1 MNEIRR
7 VGNFGIANTSKGLMS
22 FSVGAQFSGFEGAS
36 TYNFT
41 IPNSWQDERVQVGAY
56 QIIPLGAN
64 NDMPLELQRMLDEFY
79 SGEGILGKIQ
89 GLQWG
94 EGPRLYVEEET
105 TEGELIRKWKKD
117 KEVEA
122 WLKSWDFNEQL
133 LKCHTDLIH
142 GFGFFYKVFRNRGA
156 RIGAQP
162 TIASM
167 EHVSV
172 DKCRLE
178 HPGENSDYPKRVIV
192 GHFPNVRMDKLT
204 PYQMWN
210 KQRPFEYGVAMGYQS
225 VYSFC
230 KAFYS
235 TPRFLGAYSWIKLA
249 SNIAPLLTAYN
260 ANASAISYHIE
271 SPQSY
276 WDSAEENLKSNASL
290 KGIPYTAKML
300 EDFKD
305 AAFKNFTDALTG
317 TENVGKF
324 LHTVSE
330 FDIDAHDFVGWK
342 VIPLD
347 KKIKDYIDAQVAI
360 ADKADSAATSGFG
373 LHPSLSNIMVDGTM
387 SSGSEML
394 YALKGYLAT
403 EIAVPEMI
411 LFTPFN
417 AALEAN
423 FPDKGYKLGFYR
435 KIIMKESEVTPSE
448 RTKEKV

>member
-1 MNEIRR
+1 MDKIRR
-7 VGNFGIANTSKGLMS
+7 VGNFGIANTPAGMMS
-22 FSVGAQFSGFEGAS
+22 FSIGAQFSGFEGAAM
-36 TYNFT
+36 YNFT
-41 IPNSWQDERVQVGAY
+41 VPNSWQDQRVQVGNY
-56 QIIPLGAN
+56 QIIPLGIN

-94 EGPRLYVEEET
+94 EGPRLYEET
-105 TEGELIRKWKKD
+105 YTPEGDIVRKWTTDKD
-117 KEVEA
+117 VIA
-122 WLKSWDFNEQL
+122 WLKSWDYENTL
-133 LKCHTDLIH
+133 LRCHTDLVH

-156 RIGAQP
+156 GIGLKP
-162 TIASM
+162 YIASM

-178 HPGENSDYPKRVIV
+178 YPGDTLDYPQRIIV
-192 GHFPNVRMDKLT
+192 GHFPNVRIDKMSA
-204 PYQMWN
+204 YQMWN
-210 KQRPFEYGVAMGYQS
+210 KNQPFAYGVSMGYQS
-225 VYSFC
+225 IYSFC
-230 KAFYS
+230 KQFYS

-276 WDSAEENLKSNASL
+276 WEDAADKLKENCHL
-290 KGIPYTAKML
+290 KGIPYDDKML

-305 AAFKNFTDALTG
+305 KAFKNFTDALTG

-324 LHTVSE
+324 LHTTNE
-330 FDIDAHDFVGWK
+330 FNSVANDFVGWK
-342 VIPLD
+342 IIPLD
-347 KKIKDYIDAQVAI
+347 KKIKDYIDAQISI

-373 LHPSLSNIMVDGTM
+373 LHPSLSNIMVDGKM

-403 EIAVPEMI
+403 EVAVPEMI
-411 LFTPFN
+411 LFSPFN

-423 FPDKGYKLGFYR
+423 FPDKNLKLGFYR
-435 KIIMKESEVTPSE
+435 KIVMKEDQVTPSK
-448 RTKEKV
+448 RVVNNS

>member
-1 MNEIRR
+1 
-7 VGNFGIANTSKGLMS
+7 MS
-22 FSVGAQFSGFEGAS
+22 FSVGAQFTGFEGAAM
-36 TYNFT
+36 YNFT
-41 IPNSWQDERVQVGAY
+41 IPDSWQDLRVQVGDY
-56 QIIPLGAN
+56 QIIPIGVN

-94 EGPRLYVEEET
+94 EGPRLYTEEET
-105 TEGELIRKWKKD
+105 PEGELTRKWKND
-117 KEVEA
+117 KEVMKF
-122 WLKSWDFNEQL
+122 LKSWDYETQL
-133 LKCHTDLIH
+133 FRCHTDLVH
-142 GFGFFYKVFRNRGA
+142 GFGFFYKVFRNRGG
-156 RIGAQP
+156 RIGAP
-162 TIASM
+162 SSITNL

-178 HPGENSDYPKRVIV
+178 YPGDNFDYPKRIIV
-192 GHFPNVRMDKLT
+192 GHFPNVRIDRLGA
-204 PYQMWN
+204 YQMWD
-210 KQRPFEYGVAMGYQS
+210 KQKPFSYGVAMGYQS
-225 VYSFC
+225 IYSFC

-271 SPQSY
+271 SPQTY
-276 WDSAEENLKSNASL
+276 WDDAQDKLKQNCDI
-290 KGIPYTAKML
+290 KGIPYTDKML

-305 AAFKNFTDALTG
+305 NAFKSFTDALTG
-317 TENVGKF
+317 TQNVGKF

-330 FDIDAHDFVGWK
+330 FNSLANDFTGWK

-347 KKIKDYIDAQVAI
+347 KKIKDYIDAQISI

-373 LHPSLSNIMVDGTM
+373 LHPSLSNIMVGGTM

-403 EIAVPEMI
+403 EVAIPEMI
-411 LFTPFN
+411 LMNPFN
-417 AALEAN
+417 AILEAN
-423 FPDKGYKLGFYR
+423 FPDKNLKLGFYR
-435 KIIMKESEVTPSE
+435 KIIMKEDQVNPKG
-448 RTKEKV
+448 RVVAKV